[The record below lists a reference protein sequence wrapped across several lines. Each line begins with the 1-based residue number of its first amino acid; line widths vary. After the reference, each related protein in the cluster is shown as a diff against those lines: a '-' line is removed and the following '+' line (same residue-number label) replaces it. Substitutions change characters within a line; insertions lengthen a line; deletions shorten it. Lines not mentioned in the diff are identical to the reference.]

1 MRPSRA
7 EYSAYG
13 CKYFKYDIG
22 PALSTAALVAD
33 LLSAESHRMTV
44 TKVCEETIKL
54 KESWE
59 SNEISWLRNSQI
71 RHAIVEDLVG
81 KNPTLP
87 GHPP

>member
-54 KESWE
+54 KES
-59 SNEISWLRNSQI
+59 
-71 RHAIVEDLVG
+71 
-81 KNPTLP
+81 
-87 GHPP
+87 